1 MSTPARYA
9 EAAASSVQSTA
20 LVPVSTALVPVVGDR
35 ARIEVSPGV
44 PKPVNAHRFFY
55 ALGYLGLVAIVV
67 GAWTTAAQGGEWFA
81 LFPIGIIF
89 VGLGGFGVLIH
100 TLFRPNERKVRHL
113 LLALASLGVVAASV
127 PLLQRIS
134 REVHAA
140 AMIPRLQPLAD
151 EVLRDARIRDLGTAG
166 PDRVALNGFH
176 GQLSGGDG
184 WMGGLDDGTNQ
195 PAVLADILARDGI
208 SRGELQAYLDRL
220 ERAGVNAVERGDG
233 RLLFTPAGQS
243 SHWLL
248 HVPPGATIPRPGTP
262 LMNDLARWHAD
273 PLGGGW
279 YLVMP
284 GER

>member
-1 MSTPARYA
+1 VSTQARYA

-35 ARIEVSPGV
+35 PRIEVSPGP

-55 ALGYLGLVAIVV
+55 VLGYLGLVAIVA
-67 GAWTTAAQGGEWFA
+67 GTWTTAVQGGAWYA

-89 VGLGGFGVLIH
+89 VGLGGLGVLIH
-100 TLFRPNERKVRHL
+100 TLYRPNERKVRHL
-113 LLALASLGVVAASV
+113 LLALASLGVVAASA

-151 EVLRDARIRDLGTAG
+151 EVLRDVRIRDLGRAG
-166 PDRVALNGFH
+166 PDRVSLNGFN
-176 GQLSGGDG
+176 GPLTGSDG
-184 WMGGLDDGTNQ
+184 WLDGLPNQ
-195 PAVLADILARDGI
+195 PELLAGILARDGI
-208 SRGELQAYLDRL
+208 SRGELQAYLGKL
-220 ERAGVNAVERGDG
+220 ERAGVNAVEWVDG
-233 RLLFTPAGQS
+233 RLLLTPADGGN
-243 SHWLL
+243 HWLL
-248 HVPPGATIPRPGTP
+248 YVPPGAALPRPGTR
-262 LMNDLARWHAD
+262 LTNHLVRWHAD

-279 YLVMP
+279 YLVLP